1 MGQEETIQILEE
13 LLTSVKIRGYKK
25 TLNVLKTEKNK
36 KIDSLDEFDNYVLK
50 SVSDELNIPVE
61 DLLFSRYTRGDNKYA
76 IGFCVYYL
84 NDRKPMGEIHK
95 KIFINKNKSLLTR
108 YRQIIYNLNKYHK
121 ADTKFI
127 EIKNN
132 LDKKIENFKTE
143 KS

>member
-25 TLNVLKTEKNK
+25 TLNVLKTETNK
-36 KIDSLDEFDNYVLK
+36 KIENLDEFDSFVIGV
-50 SVSDELNIPVE
+50 VSDELKIPVK

-84 NDRKPMGEIHK
+84 NERKPMGEIHK
-95 KIFINKNKSLLTR
+95 KIFVNKNKSLLTR
-108 YRQIIYNLNKYHK
+108 YRQIIYNLNKSHK
-121 ADTKFI
+121 TDIKFL

-132 LDKKIENFKTE
+132 LDSKIGKY
-143 KS
+143 KQK